1 MSKSYQIV
9 ETDKAPKAIGAYSQG
24 AIVGNMYYFS
34 GQIGIDPVNG
44 EITKDFDSQ
53 LAQVLVNID
62 GVLESQGLT
71 RDNVF
76 KTTIF
81 MKDLGEFSKV
91 NRAYEEFFSKPF
103 PARSCV

>member
-1 MSKSYQIV
+1 M
-9 ETDKAPKAIGAYSQG
+9 
-24 AIVGNMYYFS
+24 
-34 GQIGIDPVNG
+34 

-81 MKDLGEFSKV
+81 MKILESFQK
-91 NRAYEEFFSKPF
+91 
-103 PARSCV
+103 